1 MTRARRRS
9 ACPRVILPALVA
21 VSALALAVVLAP
33 VRARGQVVLTDDVS
47 EGDAV
52 RGQLEASF
60 LNEFDTQTRG
70 GDEWNAW
77 RVGLDGRVEGPVHEG
92 IRVGLRA
99 AYQHADYAFHF
110 DHAVRPASYGG
121 RELPRAPWGGVN
133 TIDLAPT
140 VTAAFGERFAA
151 ELAVP
156 IRWSGE
162 TGARRNGFAA
172 GVTGLARVRVL
183 DGLSLGAGAG
193 ITSQL
198 EGPAQIFPVVA
209 IDWRILPGF
218 ELRTQGSMVQ
228 GGRAMLLWG
237 ASDAVRLV
245 VSAGY
250 ERNRFRLD
258 DNGIAD
264 DRHGIGEVE
273 AVPVEVGFRI
283 GLFERGYL
291 DFRTGFG
298 FAGSLRVENANGR
311 RLYADRYDPAPR
323 IGLALSI
330 PLGGARRSARAATPR
345 EADPYDDLPPR
356 EADPYGDVPPSV
368 IDPDAPP
375 ARP

>member
-1 MTRARRRS
+1 MARPRPARASFGRPPARAAIV
-9 ACPRVILPALVA
+9 ACARAFVLTLPLVLAPALVPA
-21 VSALALAVVLAP
+21 TVRAQVVLAD
-33 VRARGQVVLTDDVS
+33 GIDH
-47 EGDAV
+47 GDGLSG
-52 RGQLEASF
+52 RLEASF

-77 RVGLDGRVEGPVHEG
+77 RVGIDGGVEGPVRE
-92 IRVGLRA
+92 GLRLGLRG

-110 DHAVRPASYGG
+110 DHAERPQGYGG

-133 TIDLAPT
+133 TIDLAPAA
-140 VTAAFGERFAA
+140 TARFGDRFTA
-151 ELAVP
+151 ELVVP

-162 TGARRNGFAA
+162 TGATRNGLAA
-172 GVTGLARVRVL
+172 GVTGLARVRVAE
-183 DGLSLGAGAG
+183 GLTLGAGAG
-193 ITSQL
+193 VTSQL
-198 EGPAQIFPVVA
+198 EGPAQVFPVVS

-218 ELRTQGSMVQ
+218 DLRTQGNHVQ

-237 ASDAVRLV
+237 ASEAVRLV

-273 AVPVEVGFRI
+273 AIPIEVGFRI
-283 GLFERGYL
+283 ALFERGYL

-298 FAGSLRVENANGR
+298 FGGSLRVENANGR
-311 RLYADRYDPAPR
+311 RLYSDRYDPAPR

-330 PLGGARRSARAATPR
+330 PLGGAGHRSAGATPS
-345 EADPYDDLPPR
+345 EADPYDDVSPN
-356 EADPYGDVPPSV
+356 V
-368 IDPDAPP
+368 IAPDAPP
-375 ARP
+375 ALP

>member
-1 MTRARRRS
+1 MTRARPRS
-9 ACPRVILPALVA
+9 ATAR
-21 VSALALAVVLAP
+21 AVVLATLAGSA
-33 VRARGQVVLTDDVS
+33 RALASTLAPARAGAQIVLADDVTQ
-47 EGDAV
+47 GDGV
-52 RGQLEASF
+52 RGHLEASF

-77 RVGLDGRVEGPVHEG
+77 RVGLDGGVEGAVDEG

-110 DHAVRPASYGG
+110 DHAVRPADYGG

-140 VTAAFGERFAA
+140 ATAAFGERFAA

-162 TGARRNGFAA
+162 TGARRNAFAA
-172 GVTGLARVRVL
+172 GVTGLARVRIL

-209 IDWRILPGF
+209 LDWRILPGLA
-218 ELRTQGSMVQ
+218 LRTQGSFVQ

-245 VSAGY
+245 LSAAY

-273 AVPVEVGFRI
+273 AVPVEIGFRI

-291 DFRTGFG
+291 DFRAGFG

-323 IGLALSI
+323 LGLALSI
-330 PLGGARRSARAATPR
+330 PLGGARQRAADASASGAAT
-345 EADPYDDLPPR
+345 YD
-356 EADPYGDVPPSV
+356 DVPPSV

>member
-1 MTRARRRS
+1 MAALVSAFARARDVAS
-9 ACPRVILPALVA
+9 TPILALVMG
-21 VSALALAVVLAP
+21 LASVAVLAP
-33 VRARGQVVLTDDVS
+33 SPTRAQLVLADDLA
-47 EGDAV
+47 EGADLT
-52 RGQLEASF
+52 GHLEASF

-77 RVGLDGRVEGPVHEG
+77 RVALDGGLEGPVRDWL
-92 IRVGLRA
+92 RVGVRT
-99 AYQHADYAFHF
+99 AYQHADYEFHF
-110 DHAVRPASYGG
+110 DHAQRPASYGG

-133 TIDLAPT
+133 TIDIAPT
-140 VTAAFGERFAA
+140 ATARFGDRFAA

-172 GVTGLARVRVL
+172 GVTGLARVRVT
-183 DGLSLGAGAG
+183 GNLSLGAGAG
-193 ITSQL
+193 VTSQL
-198 EGPAQIFPVVA
+198 EGPTQIFPIVA

-218 ELRTQGSMVQ
+218 DLRTQGSFVQ

-237 ASDAVRLV
+237 ASEAVRLV
-245 VSAGY
+245 LSAGY

-283 GLFERGYL
+283 ALFERGLL

-311 RLYADRYDPAPR
+311 RLYSDRYDPAPR
-323 IGLALSI
+323 MGLSLTI
-330 PLGGARRSARAATPR
+330 PLGGSRGRA
-345 EADPYDDLPPR
+345 
-356 EADPYGDVPPSV
+356 PSV
-368 IDPDAPP
+368 TDPNSPP
-375 ARP
+375 ALP